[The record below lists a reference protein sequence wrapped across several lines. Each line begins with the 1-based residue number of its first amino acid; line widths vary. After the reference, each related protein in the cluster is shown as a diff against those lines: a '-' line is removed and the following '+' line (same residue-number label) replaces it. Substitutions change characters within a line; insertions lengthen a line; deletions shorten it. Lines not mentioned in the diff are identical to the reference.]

1 MEKIT
6 QLNQTVDLMNSESYK
21 ERFIAEYAQIAIR
34 TLRLERVL
42 KSIEDNTCPKCF
54 TPSCDIEILKSQ
66 LKTMNAY
73 RATLIFRASIE
84 EIELPEVDI

>member
-42 KSIEDNTCPKCF
+42 KSIEDKTCPKCF
-54 TPSCDIEILKSQ
+54 EPTCDIEILKTQ
-66 LKTMNAY
+66 YKAMNAY

-84 EIELPEVDI
+84 EIELPEVEV